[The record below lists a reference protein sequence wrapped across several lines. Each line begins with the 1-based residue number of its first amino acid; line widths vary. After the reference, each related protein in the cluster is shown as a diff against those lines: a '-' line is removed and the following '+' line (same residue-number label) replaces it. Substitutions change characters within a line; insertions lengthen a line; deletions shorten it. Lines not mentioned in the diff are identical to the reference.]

1 MPDDDQQTPTPPA
14 PTPSCKASP
23 RSRPPS
29 ISPSERR
36 QDSRASSNPARALSQ
51 RCEASRAPSD
61 DRGRLRAP
69 ACSAFTASIL
79 GQRQCDMR
87 SPDDNK
93 IREHENRAARLQR
106 LADEAKE
113 DLDLNH
119 HPGSTA
125 PNKGKDSE
133 LEIQHYNPIPMLRPY
148 HPPPPRFGTPSR
160 SHSSPYTPDPWM
172 SSFLLSSDPRSHC
185 GDPRTVG
192 FPTIPWTASHPVTHL
207 ASCTGVFPP
216 APHLS
221 RPIALTPTPLEVC
234 NQSPDLDEAMIPG
247 LTASS
252 LHLPMPDHA
261 VDVMK
266 GRWVFHLSLVFLTNL
281 ACRIASSN
289 RVLDAGSAR
298 DGRKSLSLSAVDANT
313 AKCAETDL
321 TFVEWTRAWD
331 RMLILIDT
339 YKPALWARWEAH
351 CKLVYGQ
358 DDIHDH
364 RDLWLRYDIQMRMIT
379 RMQRNVDTTIINH
392 NILNQVQ
399 RELVF
404 ELAASHPQ

>member
-113 DLDLNH
+113 DLDLVRQQRCH
-119 HPGSTA
+119 RDPDEAGRTHRTTTPVPLRRTR
-125 PNKGKDSE
+125 GK
-133 LEIQHYNPIPMLRPY
+133 
-148 HPPPPRFGTPSR
+148 
-160 SHSSPYTPDPWM
+160 
-172 SSFLLSSDPRSHC
+172 
-185 GDPRTVG
+185 TVK
-192 FPTIPWTASHPVTHL
+192 
-207 ASCTGVFPP
+207 
-216 APHLS
+216 
-221 RPIALTPTPLEVC
+221 VC